1 MYLPPQFD
9 SKDSQLAEELMRTYP
24 LATLITTDDDGFPVA
39 SHLPL
44 NLNVDEQPWQLF
56 GHCARANPQ
65 WRHLQARPQALVS
78 FMGPQT
84 YMTPR
89 VYPDLARVP
98 TWLYLAVQCKVE
110 ARLMI
115 DEPVPKDGV
124 LKKLIHE
131 HDPAYVAQWIGLGED
146 YQHKMLKGIVAFELT
161 ISSLQCAI
169 KVNQHRPESH
179 GAMHALFK
187 DGDVNQRMIAR
198 WMERLGLMTPAA
210 NPITTERKE

>member
-1 MYLPPQFD
+1 MYLPSQFD
-9 SKDSQLAEELMRTYP
+9 SKDAALAQELMQSHP
-24 LATLITTDDDGFPVA
+24 LATLITTDDDGFPAA

-44 NLNVDEQPWQLF
+44 NLKFDEQPGRLF

-65 WRHLQARPQALVS
+65 WQHLQARPQALVS

-110 ARLMI
+110 ARVI
-115 DEPVPKDGV
+115 DEPTPKDRV
-124 LKKLIHE
+124 LKKLIND

-161 ISSLQCAI
+161 ITSLQCAV
-169 KVNQHRPESH
+169 KVNQHRPEAH
-179 GAMHALFK
+179 AQMHALFK
-187 DGDVNQRMIAR
+187 DGSVNERMIAR
-198 WMERLGLMTPAA
+198 WMERLGLLAKLKL
-210 NPITTERKE
+210 TESKE

>member
-1 MYLPPQFD
+1 MYLPPPFD
-9 SKDSQLAEELMRTYP
+9 SKDSALAKELTRDYP

-44 NLNVDEQPWQLF
+44 NLKCDVDPWRLS

-65 WRHLQARPQALVS
+65 WRHLHSRPQALVS

-110 ARLMI
+110 ARLM
-115 DEPVPKDGV
+115 DEPVPKDAV
-124 LKKLIHE
+124 LKKLIND

-146 YQHKMLKGIVAFELT
+146 YQHKMLQGIVAFELT
-161 ISSLQCAI
+161 ITSLQCAI
-169 KVNQHRPESH
+169 KVNQHRPEAH
-179 GAMHALFK
+179 AAMHALFK
-187 DGDVNQRMIAR
+187 DGDANQRMIAQ
-198 WMERLGLMTPAA
+198 WMQRLGLVKL
-210 NPITTERKE
+210 NDVFKVKE

>member
-9 SKDSQLAEELMRTYP
+9 SKDSALAQELMRTYP
-24 LATLITTDDDGFPVA
+24 LATLITTDDDGFPAA

-44 NLNVDEQPWQLF
+44 HLKCDEQPWRLE

-65 WRHLQARPQALVS
+65 WKHLQARPQALVS

-98 TWLYLAVQCKVE
+98 TWLYLAVQCKVQ
-110 ARLMI
+110 ARLI

-124 LKKLIHE
+124 LKKLIND
-131 HDPAYVAQWIGLGED
+131 HDPAYVAQWIGLGEE

-161 ISSLQCAI
+161 ITSLQCAI
-169 KVNQHRPESH
+169 KVNQHRPEAH
-179 GAMHALFK
+179 AQMHALFK
-187 DGDVNQRMIAR
+187 DGDVNQRNIAQ
-198 WMERLGLMTPAA
+198 WMERLGLVTLS
-210 NPITTERKE
+210 NTQQ

>member
-9 SKDSQLAEELMRTYP
+9 SKDSQLAQELMRSYP
-24 LATLITTDDDGFPVA
+24 LATLITTDDDGFPAA

-44 NLNVDEQPWQLF
+44 HLECDDDPWRLA

-65 WRHLQARPQALVS
+65 WHYLQARPQALVS

-98 TWLYLAVQCKVE
+98 TWLYLAVQCKVQ
-110 ARLMI
+110 ARLI
-115 DEPVPKDGV
+115 DEPVHKDGV
-124 LKKLIHE
+124 LKKLIND
-131 HDPAYVAQWIGLGED
+131 HDPAYVAQWIGLGEE

-161 ISSLQCAI
+161 ITSLQCAI
-169 KVNQHRPESH
+169 KVNQHRPEAHAS
-179 GAMHALFK
+179 MHTLFME
-187 DGDVNQRMIAR
+187 GDANQRTIAQ
-198 WMERLGLMTPAA
+198 WMERLGLVTLSS
-210 NPITTERKE
+210 

>member
-1 MYLPPQFD
+1 MYLPPQFNA
-9 SKDSQLAEELMRTYP
+9 KDQALAEELMRTYP
-24 LATLITTDDDGFPVA
+24 LATLITTDDDGLPVA

-44 NLNVDEQPWQLF
+44 NLNTDEQPWRLF

-65 WRHLQARPQALVS
+65 WKHLQNRAQALVS

-110 ARLMI
+110 ARLI

-124 LKKLIHE
+124 LKKLIND
-131 HDPAYVAQWIGLGED
+131 HDPAYVAQWIGLGEA

-161 ISSLQCAI
+161 ITSLQCAI
-169 KVNQHRPESH
+169 KVNQHRPEAP
-179 GAMHALFK
+179 GAMHMLFK
-187 DGDVNQRMIAR
+187 DGDANQRMIAR
-198 WMERLGLMTPAA
+198 WMERLGLLAA
-210 NPITTERKE
+210 AQAADTTESKE

>member
-1 MYLPPQFD
+1 MYLPAQFD
-9 SKDSQLAEELMRTYP
+9 SKDTALAQELMRSHP

-44 NLNVDEQPWQLF
+44 HLQSDEQPWRLA

-65 WRHLQARPQALVS
+65 WRHLLAKPQALVS

-98 TWLYLAVQCKVE
+98 TWLYLAVQCKVV
-110 ARLMI
+110 ARLI

-124 LKKLIHE
+124 LKKLINDY
-131 HDPAYVAQWIGLGED
+131 DPAYVAQWIGLGEA
-146 YQHKMLKGIVAFELT
+146 YQHKMLGGIVAFELT
-161 ISSLQCAI
+161 VTSLQCAV
-169 KVNQHRPESH
+169 KVNQHRPEAH
-179 GAMHALFK
+179 AQMHALFK
-187 DGDVNQRMIAR
+187 DGDVNQQAIAR
-198 WMERLGLMTPAA
+198 WMERLGLLEKLKL
-210 NPITTERKE
+210 TELKE